1 MSKKPAMKPEDLFET
16 VKDPRI
22 IELITNE
29 IKDNILSIIE
39 SSFNKLAQSFLSKL
53 ESMVEKA
60 SSDLI
65 SRSCET
71 FHQKIS
77 TLEKENTHLALQL
90 EASEKTARLNN
101 LVVHGLPESALVLDS
116 EPNSKPY
123 YIQHNQAA
131 ARDAMDFITTRLL
144 VPITNRDISIA
155 YRIPTKTKGPRPM
168 LIGFV
173 GRMVRDEVFA
183 ARRSLWQSSDSSGSK
198 TSAIYVSEHLTQ
210 SNSLIYA
217 KTRQMKKDKR
227 INSTWTSGG
236 NVFIKRSD
244 SSDEKP
250 IKVNSLQQ
258 LDNLLPFSSNID
270 HSG

>member
-1 MSKKPAMKPEDLFET
+1 MKPEDLFET
-16 VKDPRI
+16 AKDPRI
-22 IELITNE
+22 IELITAE

-39 SSFNKLAQSFLSKL
+39 PSFNKLAQSFLSKL

-90 EASEKTARLNN
+90 EA
-101 LVVHGLPESALVLDS
+101 
-116 EPNSKPY
+116 
-123 YIQHNQAA
+123 A

-168 LIGFV
+168 FIGFAR
-173 GRMVRDEVFA
+173 RMVRDEVFA
-183 ARRSLWQSSDSSGSK
+183 TRRSLWQSSDSSGSK
-198 TSAIYVSEHLTQ
+198 TSAIYVNEHLTQ

-217 KTRQMKKDKR
+217 KTRQMKKGKR

-250 IKVNSLQQ
+250 TKVNSLQQ
-258 LDNLLPFSSNID
+258 LDNLLPSSSNID